1 VFRLLRIVP
10 LGVVLL
16 LHLPAR
22 ADELG
27 CALDDALS
35 QAAAGL
41 LLSNDRTD
49 ASQLT
54 RAARAAG
61 SDAVSLHALF
71 AKPGDTAR
79 MRSWLAD
86 LRSRADVDLICGLA
100 EGDHGRLLIASA
112 KAGSLAPINV
122 EDRVVRGSLT
132 PGFDRP
138 ELVIASAGG
147 ALTRL
152 GASERAL
159 VQGIALGPEFVAP
172 IEVQLV
178 ARGPLGPRPVAERT
192 IAPRTAPPAA
202 DAGPAMSVDRGP
214 PGVDAAKRGES
225 VESDD
230 LAALLAQLRRARGR
244 PHVRDNR
251 LLREAATAHARR
263 VCREGRVAHELAPG
277 GGPEARLAAVGLS
290 ARVLGEAIAR
300 AANASAALAAF
311 ERSPSHLLTLLDP
324 RFTDVGVGRARDE
337 LGKSCFV
344 VLLCAWP
351 RYMGR

>member
-1 VFRLLRIVP
+1 VFRLLRTVP

-16 LHLPAR
+16 LHSPAR

-35 QAAAGL
+35 QAAAAL
-41 LLSNDRTD
+41 LLSNDRAD
-49 ASQLT
+49 AVQLT

-71 AKPGDTAR
+71 VKAGDTAR

-100 EGDHGRLLIASA
+100 ESDQGRLLIASA
-112 KAGSLAPINV
+112 KGGSLAPMGAD
-122 EDRVVRGSLT
+122 DRVVRGSLA
-132 PGFDRP
+132 PSFDRP

-159 VQGIALGPEFVAP
+159 VRGITLGPEFVAP
-172 IEVQLV
+172 IDVQLV

-192 IAPRTAPPAA
+192 IPPRTAPSADDADPATPGDRA
-202 DAGPAMSVDRGP
+202 ASGPDV
-214 PGVDAAKRGES
+214 AKRGEII
-225 VESDD
+225 ESDD
-230 LAALLAQLRRARGR
+230 LAAMLAQLRRARGR
-244 PHVRDNR
+244 PRIRDNR

-277 GGPEARLAAVGLS
+277 GGPEARLADVGLS

-351 RYMGR
+351 RYMGH